1 MKYIMTNKEL
11 TRLHVLKACIEGHIT
26 NNDAANRLHLTPR
39 RIQQLKKAIMLYGDA
54 AIIHGNT
61 GKSNKQALSKE
72 LANKILDMKKHS
84 FYKDCNFTHF
94 REIIL
99 EQLAVNISYSSLY
112 RLFSKNAVKSPK
124 SRRRKKKII
133 HKSRERRAAFGMMLQ
148 ADATPFAWFKQF
160 GDTNRYALHGFI
172 DDATNTVTG
181 LYISKNEC
189 LLGYLEVLRQT
200 LVDYGIPVS
209 LYPDRYSVFFVNPK
223 KEFDISIAEQLSG
236 VEKRITQFGRI
247 METLGID
254 MFPAHSPQ
262 AKGRI
267 ERLWQTLQSRLPIE
281 FAKHNISTVEE
292 ANCFLRTFLKRFN
305 KQFAISPSDKHSAF
319 VPVPDNCDL
328 DRLLCAKYERVL
340 SSGSTISLHNVLFK
354 VEQNKFPS
362 KTKVTI
368 LISQKHGLRALINGE
383 FYPINFYDPNNSD
396 FNSQATFVLKE
407 LIEWSLLR
415 DAKAS

>member
-1 MKYIMTNKEL
+1 MSNKEL
-11 TRLHVLKACIEGHIT
+11 NRLHVLKACIEGHIT
-26 NNDAANRLHLTPR
+26 NDAAANRLHLTRR
-39 RIQQLKKAIMLYGDA
+39 RIQQLKKAIVLHGDA

-61 GKSNKQALSKE
+61 GKSHKQALSTE
-72 LANKILDMKKHS
+72 LANKILDLKKHS
-84 FYKDCNFTHF
+84 FYKNCNFTHF
-94 REIIL
+94 KEIIKEEL
-99 EQLAVNISYSSLY
+99 SVDVSYSSLH
-112 RLFSKNAVKSPK
+112 RLFAKNDIKSPK
-124 SRRRKKKII
+124 SRRRKKRNI
-133 HKSRERRAAFGMMLQ
+133 HKSRERKAAFGMMLQ

-200 LVDYGIPVS
+200 LVDYGIPAS

-281 FAKHNISTVEE
+281 FAKHNISTVEQ
-292 ANCFLRTFLKRFN
+292 ANVFLKTFLKRFN
-305 KQFAISPSDKHSAF
+305 KQFAISPANSHSAF
-319 VPVPDNCDL
+319 IPVPPNCDL
-328 DRLLCAKYERVL
+328 DRLLCAKYERHL
-340 SSGSTISLHNVLFK
+340 SSGSTISLHNILFK
-354 VEQNKFPS
+354 IEQNKFFA

-368 LISQKHGLRALINGE
+368 LLSQKHGLRALINGE
-383 FYPINFYDPNNSD
+383 FYPIHYYDPNTTDYNS
-396 FNSQATFVLKE
+396 NAPFVLKE
-407 LIEWSLLR
+407 LIEWSLLQ
-415 DAKAS
+415 DAKAA